1 MTKKHYEAIASILRG
16 YVEQQIGVHDRRDL
30 TKTECDALEQASY
43 DIADRLADY
52 FATDNPRF
60 DRVRFLTA
68 CGIEQDEVLM
78 CNDCAGM
85 SDSDKR
91 KCPHPSYNIEQEER
105 CECGNL
111 PYTDTENCK
120 DCCACDKCTYGCG
133 TCFCG
138 CHNVEETGGKLQE

>member
-1 MTKKHYEAIASILRG
+1 MTKKHYEAIAGILRYHLETYDVVTSYPEMVKIAESLAG
-16 YVEQQIGVHDRRDL
+16 YFE
-30 TKTECDALEQASY
+30 S
-43 DIADRLADY
+43 
-52 FATDNPRF
+52 DNPRF
-60 DRVRFLTA
+60 DRVRFLKA
-68 CGIEQDEVLM
+68 CGIEQEELLM

-133 TCFCG
+133 TCFCD
-138 CHNVEETGGKLQE
+138 CHR

>member
-1 MTKKHYEAIASILRG
+1 MTKKHYEAIASILRKSIQQSYTLG
-16 YVEQQIGVHDRRDL
+16 LDNSVE
-30 TKTECDALEQASY
+30 KY
-43 DIADRLADY
+43 IAQYLADY
-52 FATDNPRF
+52 FASENPRF

-68 CGIEQDEVLM
+68 CGIEQEEVLM

-133 TCFCG
+133 TCFCD
-138 CHNVEETGGKLQE
+138 CHR